1 MLLAVYLQV
10 FWTSFIERIK
20 NIQKSKHKTWMFCI
34 ATFLEKESWIFGQVL
49 TETKIKDRE
58 KVHWQNKTALFSIY
72 LETPGELTIDSCN
85 FYLFAMNSFAIIYQK
100 SCVFLIIFETATTI
114 KFQRGFLKVEE
125 NLTKPSLKSY
135 WWQSRKPHCFR
146 AAKIKKPHLIN
157 NFKKCISPKLIQ
169 KIITIFSTNPFIYN

>member
-20 NIQKSKHKTWMFCI
+20 NIQKSKHTTWMFCI

-49 TETKIKDRE
+49 TENKIKDRE

-72 LETPGELTIDSCN
+72 LETPRELTIDSCN
-85 FYLFAMNSFAIIYQK
+85 LYLFAMNSFAIIYQK
-100 SCVFLIIFETATTI
+100 SCGFLIIFETATTI

-125 NLTKPSLKSY
+125 NLTKSYYLWNQTGDNQESPIVLERLK
-135 WWQSRKPHCFR
+135 
-146 AAKIKKPHLIN
+146 
-157 NFKKCISPKLIQ
+157 
-169 KIITIFSTNPFIYN
+169 